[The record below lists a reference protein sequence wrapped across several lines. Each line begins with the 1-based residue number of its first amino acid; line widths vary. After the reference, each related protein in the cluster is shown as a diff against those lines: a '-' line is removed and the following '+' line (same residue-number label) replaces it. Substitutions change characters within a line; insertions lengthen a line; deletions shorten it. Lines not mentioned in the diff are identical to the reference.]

1 MPSVLLTKK
10 LQLNCQ
16 FELILDVLFH
26 HSLAPVLFAF
36 IRLKLTLVIYCSQQ
50 TMNVLSWFQRGTNSF
65 YNPSSVINPFQS
77 YTDQLLSAIVTGV
90 WQSYTLANPQ
100 TITFL
105 ENPSEDNSV
114 VGSILGLLNPG
125 TPGSD
130 ILLGDPTTNLV
141 LWARGGNDT
150 ILGVDPGATEP
161 GAGKIDAM
169 LGDSS
174 PGPGSAP
181 GADRFILGDEQ
192 KAYYASQSLLDFAV
206 IVDFETFQ
214 DKIRL
219 QGRASNYRLISFNSG
234 NPNFQNGTA
243 IFQNKPL
250 PGFLNLRYPELI
262 AIVFAD
268 APLSLAAPYFE
279 YDNTPP
285 SPGVLSTQVKQFGT
299 PGIEFAF
306 GTAADTFGNGFLSG
320 ATTGALAGPNQG
332 SYDAWLAKYDGNGN
346 RSWIRQFGTPQQDV
360 ATRVTTDALGN
371 SYVTG
376 FTLGNL
382 GGQNAGLEDAF
393 LAKYSPSG
401 DLLWIRQYG
410 TASLDNSLD
419 VAVDRSNN
427 SVYVTG
433 FTIGALGGPNASPIP
448 VTDDSYIAKF
458 DSNGNV
464 VWIRQFGTTA
474 FDEAYSVTTDQ
485 QGNVFATGWTQGNL
499 GGTNAGL
506 YDVWL
511 TKYDSAGNR
520 QWIRQF
526 GTPEYDF
533 PWKTVVDGENNVYVT
548 GWTLGRLGST
558 SFGSYDAFLAKYD
571 NNGNRVWIKQ
581 FGTSGDDAAF
591 GLSVDSSNNLFVA
604 GFTDR
609 SFGGANAGQEDAWYA
624 KFDKNGNQ
632 LWVKQ
637 FGSPDI
643 DRARGGIAVNNQGKI
658 FVGGSTEGVLGGPNA
673 GSFDAL
679 LLIDQDTTSTSTA
692 RTTATRATQPSR
704 DPVSGIQTGAPLT
717 GSSIS
722 QSIQTV
728 KQSMATSRNQVIG
741 TANSFL
747 GATSGFFPS
756 TQTVVNGL
764 LGQSQNVPFGLGI
777 NSSIPAL
784 STQPFAANAL

>member
-1 MPSVLLTKK
+1 MVFLVP
-10 LQLNCQ
+10 
-16 FELILDVLFH
+16 
-26 HSLAPVLFAF
+26 AF
-36 IRLKLTLVIYCSQQ
+36 
-50 TMNVLSWFQRGTNSF
+50 
-65 YNPSSVINPFQS
+65 
-77 YTDQLLSAIVTGV
+77 
-90 WQSYTLANPQ
+90 
-100 TITFL
+100 
-105 ENPSEDNSV
+105 
-114 VGSILGLLNPG
+114 
-125 TPGSD
+125 
-130 ILLGDPTTNLV
+130 
-141 LWARGGNDT
+141 
-150 ILGVDPGATEP
+150 
-161 GAGKIDAM
+161 
-169 LGDSS
+169 
-174 PGPGSAP
+174 
-181 GADRFILGDEQ
+181 
-192 KAYYASQSLLDFAV
+192 
-206 IVDFETFQ
+206 
-214 DKIRL
+214 
-219 QGRASNYRLISFNSG
+219 
-234 NPNFQNGTA
+234 
-243 IFQNKPL
+243 
-250 PGFLNLRYPELI
+250 FLNALRLELKGIKSFLYVSVFPKWNLRVPELI
-262 AIVFAD
+262 GIVFAD
-268 APLSLAAPYFE
+268 TPLSLTASYFE

-285 SPGVLSTQVKQFGT
+285 QPGVINNQVRQFGT
-299 PGIEFAF
+299 PGVDLAF

-332 SYDAWLAKYDGNGN
+332 SYDAWIAKYDGNGN
-346 RSWIRQFGTPQQDV
+346 RSWIRQLGTPQQDV
-360 ATRVTTDALGN
+360 ATRVATDSLGN

-382 GGQNAGLEDAF
+382 GGQNAGLEDGF

-401 DLLWIRQYG
+401 DLLWVRQYG

-419 VAVDRSNN
+419 VAVDRSSN

-506 YDVWL
+506 YDIWL

-526 GTPEYDF
+526 GTPEYEF
-533 PWKTVVDGENNVYVT
+533 PWKAVVDGENNVYVT
-548 GWTLGRLGST
+548 GWTLGRLGSN

-571 NNGNRVWIKQ
+571 NNGNRIWIKQ
-581 FGTSGDDAAF
+581 FGTAGDDAAF

-609 SFGGANAGQEDAWYA
+609 SFGGTNAGQEDAWYA

-658 FVGGSTEGVLGGPNA
+658 FVSGLTEGVLGGPNA
-673 GSFDAL
+673 RSFDAF
-679 LLIDQDTTSTSTA
+679 LLIDQDTNSASPA
-692 RTTATRATQPSR
+692 RTTATRAAQLAGR
-704 DPVSGIQTGAPLT
+704 DPVSGIQNGSPLT
-717 GSSIS
+717 GSSVN
-722 QSIQTV
+722 QTIQAV
-728 KQSMATSRNQVIG
+728 KQNIASSRSQAIG

-747 GATSGFFPS
+747 TAAGFLPS
-756 TQTVVNGL
+756 TQNIVSGL
-764 LGQSQNVPFGLGI
+764 LGQQNNHSPLGLDI
-777 NSSIPAL
+777 NSFVPAL